1 MQSPGKI
8 GKYTIL
14 ETLGKGAMGI
24 VYKGFDPGVERHVA
38 LKIIRKELLGHER
51 AAEIVQRFRNEAQAG
66 GRLQHPGIVSVYEY
80 GEDEKTAFIA
90 MEFVEGRA
98 LSQYIALK
106 VRFELAD
113 TMSIMAQLLDALDY
127 AHEHGIVH
135 RDVKPANVLL
145 SDDKQVKVVDFGVA
159 RLADS
164 DLTKVGAVIGTPSYM
179 SPEQLSGQQVDR
191 RSDLFS
197 AGIVLYELLTGKKPF
212 DGAADEVMRRI
223 SSESPEDPSLA
234 DPAVPATFDN
244 VVTRALAKQPKGR
257 YASARE
263 FADALF
269 AAYRRGDEPTEP
281 SRFASVDATMVNPV
295 AGVVAGTGVIN
306 AAEIERGAERL
317 MPYVGPIAKV
327 LAERASVRAP
337 DRRTYY
343 QWLSEHIDDMND
355 QVTFLKE
362 AGAS

>member
-24 VYKGFDPGVERHVA
+24 VYKGFGRGVERHVA
-38 LKIIRKELLGHER
+38 MKIIRKELLGHER

-80 GEDEKTAFIA
+80 GEDEATAFIA

-98 LSQYIALK
+98 LGQYLQLK

-145 SDDKQVKVVDFGVA
+145 TDDKQVKVVDFGVA

-164 DLTKVGAVIGTPSYM
+164 HLTKVGAVIGTPSYM
-179 SPEQLSGQQVDR
+179 SPEQLAGQQVDR

-197 AGIVLYELLTGKKPF
+197 AGN
-212 DGAADEVMRRI
+212 M
-223 SSESPEDPSLA
+223 
-234 DPAVPATFDN
+234 
-244 VVTRALAKQPKGR
+244 ALQRFHRTKTSNR
-257 YASARE
+257 
-263 FADALF
+263 
-269 AAYRRGDEPTEP
+269 RRG
-281 SRFASVDATMVNPV
+281 
-295 AGVVAGTGVIN
+295 
-306 AAEIERGAERL
+306 
-317 MPYVGPIAKV
+317 
-327 LAERASVRAP
+327 
-337 DRRTYY
+337 
-343 QWLSEHIDDMND
+343 
-355 QVTFLKE
+355 
-362 AGAS
+362 